1 MPNSRRQSAVECQPN
16 PSSNLETS
24 ALPHQPTS
32 TSSRLESSIN
42 RKFHSLGSPAK
53 AINASTPSRN
63 SISRAAVSSE
73 LKSLPKNDNLT
84 RPEATI
90 GSQDRASSLTQPK
103 KHNRAPTG
111 LGLPPSI
118 TSSIPAKR
126 NLTTSDIPQSIS
138 QKKNKPEIE
147 AQPKIERNNSL
158 PADTLRCHQCRA
170 EVHVE
175 NIIMCSN
182 EEFARSISRKRKSEP
197 IQIPST
203 STNANNSTSGAKTPS
218 VILGPCRTSFCGR
231 CLLARYGE
239 DLKKL
244 RPAVKAPYKW
254 DCPVCKDYCNCSICR
269 KKKGLPPTGK
279 LAKVAIEA
287 GFLSAHELLTVN
299 PNAQGADMLIQEANR
314 REKAKIQ
321 SSLVS
326 DQIQGSDQ
334 PQAPD
339 QPQVFDQP
347 QAKPDASNKK
357 LMKQK
362 NSESSIPKDKKLT
375 NKPITK
381 NTHKKKMSS
390 QDPKHLEVVK
400 KLKKQQQVGKSK
412 AQKPE
417 PSTSNQTSSSS
428 TPAPAPLR
436 MEKKVNEPPA
446 AEVNK
451 VPIRRSPHVV
461 QAPTSY
467 SCLPTGVL
475 GSGQILRRLHVRE
488 FVCRFKDLIPGL
500 GGTENKNSKTETQ
513 RAEKIIDSMDDL
525 LNFWTDDEGG
535 MRAIMNGLARLI
547 ELDFDVEDQSTERGS
562 QILKSSQ
569 SPPILAQ
576 LKRECK
582 NSATPM
588 PYHQNS
594 VPCWLTATSLLKEE
608 GLESLFEKDIE
619 TPYISSIDGSPSDE
633 LPNDE
638 RLQRVKFS
646 PVKKLAIICGLID
659 IALRG
664 HTLCEDLIQ
673 GLEREKQAKAD
684 IVKERSKLNKKWSE
698 TKAKK
703 VAEMPS
709 KKSLLITSDDG
720 QPILKP
726 SKSLLDQE
734 TARVQNLTEWE
745 ADMSQAEKAHK
756 DEMRISC
763 IDQYKVESSDRLR
776 FQSIG
781 QDPRN
786 NTYYILSSTPGILYP
801 NDPNELAYAWSY
813 SLIIHGS
820 EPTNSIVKGKK
831 RAQQQKKAQ
840 DTATTTSNNSP
851 MIAQT
856 DEKEDAQFDMLEG
869 GQRSPN
875 DQWIRISD
883 PKQIRQLAS
892 WIEYEAKLV
901 DFKNSTR
908 GPSSNGVNKLAPL
921 SNPTAKQIVTQ
932 AQGGS
937 GGLNENTSNNGVAND
952 NCLKSVLNLVE
963 QINRF
968 SEFLELKINQHLELV
983 HNDRRGLK
991 SRNHS

>member
-16 PSSNLETS
+16 PSSNWR
-24 ALPHQPTS
+24 LPPTHQPTS

-73 LKSLPKNDNLT
+73 LKSVPKNDNLT

-90 GSQDRASSLTQPK
+90 GSQDRASSFTQPK

-334 PQAPD
+334 PQALI
-339 QPQVFDQP
+339 
-347 QAKPDASNKK
+347 N
-357 LMKQK
+357 L
-362 NSESSIPKDKKLT
+362 NSIPKDKKLT

-428 TPAPAPLR
+428 TPAPPSAHGEEAQTRICDKSFEGRRIGITLR
-436 MEKKVNEPPA
+436 
-446 AEVNK
+446 
-451 VPIRRSPHVV
+451 
-461 QAPTSY
+461 
-467 SCLPTGVL
+467 
-475 GSGQILRRLHVRE
+475 
-488 FVCRFKDLIPGL
+488 
-500 GGTENKNSKTETQ
+500 
-513 RAEKIIDSMDDL
+513 
-525 LNFWTDDEGG
+525 
-535 MRAIMNGLARLI
+535 
-547 ELDFDVEDQSTERGS
+547 
-562 QILKSSQ
+562 
-569 SPPILAQ
+569 
-576 LKRECK
+576 
-582 NSATPM
+582 
-588 PYHQNS
+588 
-594 VPCWLTATSLLKEE
+594 
-608 GLESLFEKDIE
+608 KDIE

-781 QDPRN
+781 QDHE
-786 NTYYILSSTPGILYP
+786 I
-801 NDPNELAYAWSY
+801 
-813 SLIIHGS
+813 
-820 EPTNSIVKGKK
+820 
-831 RAQQQKKAQ
+831 
-840 DTATTTSNNSP
+840 
-851 MIAQT
+851 
-856 DEKEDAQFDMLEG
+856 
-869 GQRSPN
+869 
-875 DQWIRISD
+875 IRI
-883 PKQIRQLAS
+883 
-892 WIEYEAKLV
+892 
-901 DFKNSTR
+901 
-908 GPSSNGVNKLAPL
+908 
-921 SNPTAKQIVTQ
+921 
-932 AQGGS
+932 
-937 GGLNENTSNNGVAND
+937 TS
-952 NCLKSVLNLVE
+952 
-963 QINRF
+963 
-968 SEFLELKINQHLELV
+968 
-983 HNDRRGLK
+983 
-991 SRNHS
+991 

>member
-1 MPNSRRQSAVECQPN
+1 MPNSRRQSA
-16 PSSNLETS
+16 
-24 ALPHQPTS
+24 PTS

-42 RKFHSLGSPAK
+42 RSSLVRESSKGDQREYSLKKF
-53 AINASTPSRN
+53 N
-63 SISRAAVSSE
+63 SRAAVSSE

-218 VILGPCRTSFCGR
+218 VILGP
-231 CLLARYGE
+231 GE

-428 TPAPAPLR
+428 TPAPPLCAWR
-436 MEKKVNEPPA
+436 
-446 AEVNK
+446 
-451 VPIRRSPHVV
+451 
-461 QAPTSY
+461 
-467 SCLPTGVL
+467 
-475 GSGQILRRLHVRE
+475 RRL
-488 FVCRFKDLIPGL
+488 
-500 GGTENKNSKTETQ
+500 
-513 RAEKIIDSMDDL
+513 
-525 LNFWTDDEGG
+525 
-535 MRAIMNGLARLI
+535 MNR
-547 ELDFDVEDQSTERGS
+547 
-562 QILKSSQ
+562 
-569 SPPILAQ
+569 
-576 LKRECK
+576 
-582 NSATPM
+582 
-588 PYHQNS
+588 
-594 VPCWLTATSLLKEE
+594 
-608 GLESLFEKDIE
+608 
-619 TPYISSIDGSPSDE
+619 
-633 LPNDE
+633 
-638 RLQRVKFS
+638 
-646 PVKKLAIICGLID
+646 
-659 IALRG
+659 
-664 HTLCEDLIQ
+664 
-673 GLEREKQAKAD
+673 
-684 IVKERSKLNKKWSE
+684 
-698 TKAKK
+698 
-703 VAEMPS
+703 
-709 KKSLLITSDDG
+709 
-720 QPILKP
+720 QP
-726 SKSLLDQE
+726 
-734 TARVQNLTEWE
+734 
-745 ADMSQAEKAHK
+745 
-756 DEMRISC
+756 
-763 IDQYKVESSDRLR
+763 
-776 FQSIG
+776 
-781 QDPRN
+781 
-786 NTYYILSSTPGILYP
+786 
-801 NDPNELAYAWSY
+801 
-813 SLIIHGS
+813 
-820 EPTNSIVKGKK
+820 
-831 RAQQQKKAQ
+831 QK
-840 DTATTTSNNSP
+840 
-851 MIAQT
+851 
-856 DEKEDAQFDMLEG
+856 
-869 GQRSPN
+869 
-875 DQWIRISD
+875 
-883 PKQIRQLAS
+883 
-892 WIEYEAKLV
+892 
-901 DFKNSTR
+901 
-908 GPSSNGVNKLAPL
+908 
-921 SNPTAKQIVTQ
+921 
-932 AQGGS
+932 
-937 GGLNENTSNNGVAND
+937 
-952 NCLKSVLNLVE
+952 
-963 QINRF
+963 
-968 SEFLELKINQHLELV
+968 
-983 HNDRRGLK
+983 
-991 SRNHS
+991 